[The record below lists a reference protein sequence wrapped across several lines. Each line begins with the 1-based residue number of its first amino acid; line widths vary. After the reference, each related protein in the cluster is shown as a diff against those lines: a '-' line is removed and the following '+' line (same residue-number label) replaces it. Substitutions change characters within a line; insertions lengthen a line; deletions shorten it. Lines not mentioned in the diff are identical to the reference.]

1 MGYHLRRWLADRL
14 PAELSSGE
22 RLVALEIADQANEK
36 TRLAYG
42 QALLDTIVHRTG
54 LANQKQV
61 GKVLGK
67 LAANG
72 IELRVPVR
80 GKDGEIIRNR
90 AGRPL
95 YAFEGHKLTF
105 RIPEEKEFP
114 AREVPLQGEHSTER
128 SPGRGSTEAERSPA
142 RGQEV
147 PRQGEPVSS
156 ISSNPHPLKAST
168 PSAPADGVAAGRQQQ
183 PDPLAAAASFLEA
196 LPHTWSIG
204 PVTAAAMAPD
214 LARAVERQGWSLDAD
229 LVAKLTEKPGGI
241 NSYPPVLRL
250 RIADLPRRI
259 KPATRKS
266 STPLPPWCGTC
277 ADGARAAQRE
287 GRLRLIYDGDGHARP
302 CPKCHPDMTSHA
314 A

>member
-14 PAELSSGE
+14 PAGLSSGE
-22 RLVALEIADQANEK
+22 RLVALEIADQANER
-36 TRLAYG
+36 TRLAFG
-42 QALLDTIVHRTG
+42 AGLLDIIVRRTG

-80 GKDGEIIRNR
+80 GKDGEIIRNH

-105 RIPEEKEFP
+105 RVPAEEEFP
-114 AREVPLQGEHSTER
+114 ARVVSPQGEHSTEAR
-128 SPGRGSTEAERSPA
+128 SPGRGSTDAERSPA

-147 PRQGEPVSS
+147 PPQGDPVSS
-156 ISSNPHPLKAST
+156 SLLKPPPLKDAT
-168 PSAPADGVAAGRQQQ
+168 PPTATNEAAGGQQE
-183 PDPLAAAASFLEA
+183 PDPIAAAASFLED
-196 LPHTWSIG
+196 LPDPWSIG

-214 LARAVERQGWSLDAD
+214 LARMIKAQGWDLDAA
-229 LVAKLTEKPGGI
+229 LITKLTEKPGGI
-241 NSYPPVLRL
+241 NRYSPVLRL
-250 RIADLPRRI
+250 RIADLPKRPTPRK
-259 KPATRKS
+259 KPA
-266 STPLPPWCGTC
+266 PLPDWCGEC
-277 ADGARAAQRE
+277 ADGARAAERE
-287 GRLRLIYDGDGHARP
+287 AHLRLIYDEAGDARP
-302 CPKCHPDMTSHA
+302 CPKCHPQMTTQA